1 MSTVVTT
8 NKRPSADVAF
18 YPTPPEF
25 LAHINDTYVA
35 SGRLTINS
43 NFNPETN
50 SATLELVFATESDK
64 ETYFN
69 DPVVVAEKAKKIEY
83 NKANG
88 IV

>member
-18 YPTPPEF
+18 YPPAPEY
-25 LAHINDTYVA
+25 LAYINDTYVA

-43 NFNPETN
+43 DFDPESN
-50 SATLELVFATESDK
+50 SVTLELVFATESDK
-64 ETYFN
+64 ESYFN
-69 DPVVVAEKAKKIEY
+69 DPVVAAEKAKKIEY